1 MRPRALACLVILDRK
16 TPRPRVL
23 GPGRAV
29 GVAFSA
35 ASWNRLPT
43 ADLRA
48 ERFSAVLYPAEGRGG
63 VAAKKSLARLRRL
76 ASGLPLLPYRL
87 AEGGARGKAT
97 DRIQPLPGGE
107 PLLTAPFDP
116 WLLRA
121 YLEGREH
128 CESLRSRAR
137 DTALQVR
144 DREAKLRA
152 LAAIVRCTGN
162 ELDPQRIIAM
172 AMNHVTVF
180 LEMRGWLFYLL
191 DAEQGLLTIEQS
203 GGQGVGGLKGSH
215 IGLGEGIAGRAAQK
229 RQAVLSEGPAAE
241 GARSRGA
248 AMRNPG
254 GRASLAV
261 PLLSRGR
268 AIGAVEVFGTPGG
281 GPFCVEHARLLR
293 LLLEPAAV
301 AVDNALLLK
310 KSEEL
315 SITDDLTKLHNSR
328 FLNTMLRREVER
340 CRRYRTPVSLIFLD
354 LDGFK
359 DVNDK
364 HGHLCGSRTLVEV
377 GEAIK
382 GTVREIDVVS
392 RYGGDEFTVILP
404 QTGPEG
410 AQIIAERIRQRIEET
425 SFLASYGL
433 KVRITASLGIAC
445 FPEHGRT
452 KDDLI
457 ARADQAMYQVKGR
470 GKNGVAL
477 SEVERP
483 RRVQGR
489 PAS

>member
-1 MRPRALACLVILDRK
+1 MRPRAVSILVILDRE
-16 TPRPRVL
+16 RSRSRVF
-23 GPGRAV
+23 GAGRAV
-29 GVAFSA
+29 G
-35 ASWNRLPT
+35 ASFTTACWNRLPV
-43 ADLRA
+43 ASLSSG
-48 ERFSAVLYPAEGRGG
+48 RFSAVLYPAHRGRGD
-63 VAAKKSLARLRRL
+63 AAKRNLARLRRL
-76 ASGLPLLPYRL
+76 APGLPLLPFRVDSRGPRRN
-87 AEGGARGKAT
+87 AARRSPA
-97 DRIQPLPGGE
+97 LPGDS
-107 PLLTAPFDP
+107 PLLTAPFDA

-121 YLEGREH
+121 YLENRQQ
-128 CESLRSRAR
+128 CLSLRGRAR

-172 AMNHVTVF
+172 AMNHVTSF

-191 DAEQGLLTIEQS
+191 DAEQGLLTVEQV
-203 GGQGVGGLKGSH
+203 GGQGVVGLKGSQ
-215 IGLGEGIAGRAAQK
+215 IGLGEGVAGRAAQK
-229 RQAVLSEGPAAE
+229 RHAVLPEESPAD
-241 GARSRGA
+241 GAKVRGA
-248 AMRNPG
+248 AMRDPH
-254 GRASLAV
+254 GRTSLAV

-268 AIGAVEVFGTPGG
+268 AIGVVEVFGSQGPGRFG
-281 GPFCVEHARLLR
+281 AEHARLLR

-377 GEAIK
+377 GEVIK
-382 GTVREIDVVS
+382 GMVREIDVAS

-425 SFLASYGL
+425 NFLASYGL
-433 KVRITASLGIAC
+433 RVRITASLGIAC

-483 RRVQGR
+483 RRLQGR
-489 PAS
+489 SA